1 MTIPRRVVQTGLRIT
16 GSLLELVFGTA
27 SDQPAAGDH
36 DHSATGLG
44 TTLTR
49 LVLRGG
55 LLVGRRAFTAPA
67 TAGAGDF
74 WLEKTAAGA
83 IPVQLPGAAPAG
95 TIYFV
100 GDGQGDAAATPITVT
115 PASGTVN
122 GAASIDVDT
131 TRGLRVFVSDGT
143 NWRSY
148 KLA

>member
-1 MTIPRRVVQTGLRIT
+1 MTIPRSTDQPGISIVKSVIR
-16 GSLLELVFGTA
+16 LVFGT
-27 SDQPAAGDH
+27 SSNMPAAGDH
-36 DHSATGLG
+36 DHATTGLG
-44 TTLTR
+44 TALTR

-55 LLVGRRAFTAPA
+55 LLVGRRGFTNAA
-67 TAGAGDF
+67 IAGAGDF
-74 WLEKTAAGA
+74 WLEKTAAGT

-100 GDGQGDAAATPITVT
+100 GDGVGDANTNPTTVT

-131 TRGLRVFVSDGT
+131 VRGLRVFISDGT

-148 KLA
+148 RLA